1 MEMPKRKALG
11 KGLEQLFSDEILDFD
26 NYEKDVVKENK
37 EEIVQIPIS
46 ELRPNP
52 YQPRKKFDEEN
63 LQELADSIEVNGVFQ
78 PIIVKKS
85 IKGYEIIAGERRVRA
100 CKIANIDKIPAIV
113 RDFDDSKMME
123 IALLENLQRE
133 DLNAIE
139 LGISYKRIMET
150 KGISLESLSK
160 IIGKSKG
167 AISQVTSLLRLP
179 ENVQQMIIDGKMTPT
194 SARELSHLNDVD
206 KIQELASKIVN
217 GELSLSELRRI
228 CSASDAPKPVRVQR
242 TFDDKKE
249 HYKHIGELMET
260 KLNARSKVYND
271 RIEIRFK
278 DQDDLA
284 RILDLLNIKE

>member
-26 NYEKDVVKENK
+26 NYEKEVVKDNK
-37 EEIVQIPIS
+37 EEIVQIPVS

-100 CKIANIDKIPAIV
+100 CKLANIDKVPAIV

-150 KGISLESLSK
+150 KGISLEQLAK
-160 IIGKSKG
+160 IVGKSNG

-179 ENVQQMIIDGKMTPT
+179 DNVQQMIIDGKMTQT
-194 SARELSHLNDVD
+194 AARELSHLTDQD
-206 KIQELASKIVN
+206 MIQDLAAKICK
-217 GELSLSELRRI
+217 GELSLAELRRI
-228 CSASDAPKPVRVQR
+228 CSSKDAPKPKREQH
-242 TFDDKKE
+242 TFNEQKE
-249 HYKHIGELMET
+249 HYKHLGELMET

-278 DQDDLA
+278 DQEDLT